1 MTRRLGFVPLL
12 VNILLLPL
20 RPLPAQQRGSGTIL
34 ASATVVA
41 DRLSA
46 VAVRRFAFE
55 SRHSVHA
62 ATVDPTDSTAAQWA
76 LVGQAN
82 TQVQINFTLP
92 SEVVN
97 LQSPQAPGLPVA
109 FSRGA
114 GRWRQ
119 EVNDPDDA
127 ASFDPR
133 HGTAVRFRD
142 GTAPTVYIWL
152 GGTVSPTA
160 STAPGTYQGTVTL
173 TLFYY

>member
-12 VNILLLPL
+12 LATLLVPV
-20 RPLPAQQRGSGTIL
+20 RPLPAQQRGGATIL
-34 ASATVVA
+34 ASATVVT
-41 DRLSA
+41 DRLS
-46 VAVRRFAFE
+46 VAALRPLAFE
-55 SRHSVHA
+55 TTRPVHA
-62 ATVDPTDSTAAQWA
+62 ATVDPTDRAAAQWA

-92 SEVVN
+92 SELVN
-97 LQSPQAPGLPVA
+97 LQTPQAPGVPVA
-109 FSRGA
+109 FSRAA

-119 EVNDPDDA
+119 EVNDPDAA

-133 HGTAVRFRD
+133 QGAAVRFRN
-142 GTAPTVYIWL
+142 GTSPTVYVWL